1 MGSVSSAPWQVALGY
16 SYHLAAAL
24 AVRDALGMRDPLGLP
39 AVVARPSL
47 AIDSTVHS
55 DRGVDAEWLRWWERA
70 LAASEQDESA
80 VPLSTGGLLG
90 RIVEDNRDVVR
101 LWSAERKRE
110 VANASRPGRGAPRM
124 RDAVRE
130 YERTTGTRLGAFR
143 LKVTALPI
151 TGTLFLPISG
161 NRILISA
168 ELLRHREEYI
178 RRVIAH
184 VAAEG
189 I

>member
-1 MGSVSSAPWQVALGY
+1 MGSTSSAPWGVALGY
-16 SYHLAAAL
+16 SYHLAAVL
-24 AVRDALGMRDPLGLP
+24 AVRDALGIRDPLGIP
-39 AVVARPSL
+39 AVVTQPSL
-47 AIDSTVHS
+47 VIESTGHGAQ
-55 DRGVDAEWLRWWERA
+55 GVDAEWLRWWERA
-70 LAASEQDESA
+70 LAASKQDESA
-80 VPLSTGGLLG
+80 VPLSPGGLLG
-90 RIVEDNRDVVR
+90 RIVEDNRDAIR
-101 LWSAERKRE
+101 LWSAERKRD
-110 VANASRPGRGAPRM
+110 VANASRPAPGAPRM

-130 YERTTGTRLGAFR
+130 YERTTGARLGGFR
-143 LKVTALPI
+143 LQVTALPT
-151 TGTLFLPISG
+151 TGTLFLPIGG